1 MDTMLSS
8 EFGSRLLA
16 KCFEKT
22 RGGEDHCALEEAVL
36 GRASEI
42 AKGRYRY
49 HESTTRYVHPFPP
62 NSS

>member
-1 MDTMLSS
+1 LTVQTIIRLAMTNMDTMLSS

-22 RGGEDHCALEEAVL
+22 RGGEDHCALEEVIL
-36 GRASEI
+36 SRTSEI

-49 HESTTRYVHPFPP
+49 HD
-62 NSS
+62 